1 MKLKILVI
9 ISFAFVYSIQVF
21 GESGSESALPKKKN
35 FHLFLLAGQSNMAGR
50 GIVEEEDLVAHP
62 RVFALDKEG
71 NWKPAVAPMHFDKSV
86 AGVGLG
92 KSFAVALAEGDESIS
107 IGLIP
112 VAHGGSPISSWE
124 VGGYHEQTKGHP
136 YDDAIKRA
144 RIAKK
149 DGVLKGI
156 LWHQG
161 ESDSRPER
169 AEAYQAKLEDLIKRF
184 RKDLKARK
192 APFIIGQLGQFPQK
206 PWNDSR
212 GVIDAAQKQVASES
226 RLVGFVSSDGLTC
239 KSDNTH
245 FNTESLRKLGRRF
258 ADAYLEIVE

>member
-1 MKLKILVI
+1 MKSKLSVALIFVLV
-9 ISFAFVYSIQVF
+9 SSLLALGD
-21 GESGSESALPKKKN
+21 GEVKLPKKKN

-50 GIVEEEDLVAHP
+50 GTVEEQDLVVHP

-92 KSFAVALAEGDESIS
+92 KSFAVALAERDDSVF

-112 VAHGGSPISSWE
+112 VAHGGSPIESWE
-124 VGGYHEQTKGHP
+124 VGGYHEQTNGHP
-136 YDDAIKRA
+136 YDDAVKRA
-144 RIAKK
+144 RKAKK

-169 AEAYQAKLEDLIKRF
+169 AKAYKLKLDDLIKRF
-184 RKDLKARK
+184 RKDLRVRK
-192 APFIIGQLGQFPQK
+192 VPFAIGQLGQFPEK
-206 PWNDSR
+206 PWDESR
-212 GVIDAAQKQVASES
+212 TLVDTAHRQVAHES
-226 RLVGFVSSDGLTC
+226 PLVEFVSSDGLIC

-245 FNTESLRKLGRRF
+245 FTSQSLREFGRRF
-258 ADAYLEIVE
+258 AEAYLKIAK

>member
-21 GESGSESALPKKKN
+21 GESGSQSALPKKKN

-92 KSFAVALAEGDESIS
+92 KSFAVALAEEDESIS

-124 VGGYHEQTKGHP
+124 VGGYHDQTKGHP
-136 YDDAIKRA
+136 YDDAIERA
-144 RIAKK
+144 RGAMKE
-149 DGVLKGI
+149 GVLKGF

-192 APFIIGQLGQFPQK
+192 VPFVIGQLGRFPEK
-206 PWNDSR
+206 PWDDSR
-212 GVIDAAQKQVASES
+212 ELVDTAQKQVASES
-226 RLVGFVSSDGLTC
+226 PLVGFVSSDGLTC
-239 KSDNTH
+239 KSDNIH
-245 FNTESLRKLGRRF
+245 FNTESLRELGRRF
-258 ADAYLEIVE
+258 AKTYLEIAK